1 MWEIHQ
7 LFLAIKRTHRYRLHR
22 FIYSSSFA
30 HSFFGFFGLTVC
42 TRLQIYCLHLF
53 HGWEIPFVFL
63 PFTGPNT
70 RVNALCMPVV
80 YLGKHGGAVDF
91 SYIYPIQ
98 HIVNIKLIVSYVS
111 EWASVWQCLCICFF
125 QSLFF
130 TSHIEMAEFNV
141 LQTKE
146 HNHFCQSIWWQI
158 LIKRFHCGIEFNSIE
173 HQITKTMHFPNQW
186 HW

>member
-111 EWASVWQCLCICFF
+111 EWASEEMNECVTMSVHMFF
-125 QSLFF
+125 PISLFHF
-130 TSHIEMAEFNV
+130 TYRNGRI
-141 LQTKE
+141 
-146 HNHFCQSIWWQI
+146 
-158 LIKRFHCGIEFNSIE
+158 
-173 HQITKTMHFPNQW
+173 
-186 HW
+186 